1 MPSLQKL
8 PFQLSKGED
17 IKTRSQQWIG
27 DAFYEKLPHLGFE
40 IREEQIYAAFQIY
53 KSLVKKE
60 KLLVEAGL
68 GCGKTFAYLIGAV
81 LHARLTQRP
90 VVISCGSNSLVEQ
103 LLHPGGDIVKL
114 MEALNIQIDARAA
127 FESNQYI
134 CARKV
139 QLQKRFRTRKA
150 GLKDLIKWAETT
162 KLGCRLEV
170 PSVGD
175 ELWSFVQWEE
185 GQDCGDCSVEYRCPT
200 RRAREH
206 YRKATD
212 IIVCTH
218 SYFFRHI
225 RTKEILKE
233 QGNLPLLPSY
243 SAIIFDEAH
252 LLEDSARRSLGEV
265 LTLNF
270 LLKTFDR
277 ILARGIRQSFALL
290 LEEVRVKSIEMF
302 NYFEIQKPQ
311 PLQKT
316 PLKMSEGLTACIKSL
331 HLMMNDVSEQLAI
344 EEGITNAQNKNQL
357 IWASLSSAEQTFKLL
372 LTENQD
378 RDHAIWLERGMDKDD
393 EIALWAAPSSVI
405 NVMQEQ
411 VLSGGLP
418 VIFSSATLAQ
428 GSSFDYTQKILGLDD
443 ANSMQVE
450 SPYDYA
456 NQCLVYIP
464 DKNKMDSHNDRS
476 FQQLAQQIIELITVS
491 NGCSLVL
498 FRDVATMNSVR
509 NKIKKIAVN
518 APWNLLW
525 EGDAS
530 TSHLLTE
537 FIEDVTSVL
546 FGVTFWEG
554 ISVVGPSLSQCIITQ
569 LPFPMD
575 DPIMMVKKQQ
585 ANAAGLDPF
594 EVVDLPVMLMKLK
607 QGTGRLIRS
616 ASDRG
621 VISCVDISFRGTN
634 YEKEVLGT
642 FPSGAC
648 FTSDLLRVP
657 EIIDSLSINDNL

>member
-8 PFQLSKGED
+8 PFQLNKGED

-27 DAFYEKLPHLGFE
+27 EAFYEKLPSLGFE

-53 KSLVKKE
+53 KTLGKKE

-68 GCGKTFAYLIGAV
+68 GCGKTFAYLIGAI
-81 LHARLTQRP
+81 LHARLSQRP

-103 LLHPGGDIVKL
+103 LIHPGGDIVKL
-114 MEALNIQIDARAA
+114 MEALNVQIDARAA

-150 GLKDLIKWAETT
+150 GLRDLLKWAETT

-170 PSVGD
+170 PSVAD

-206 YRKATD
+206 YRKAAD

-218 SYFFRHI
+218 SYFFLHI

-233 QGNLPLLPSY
+233 QGNLPLLPNY

-270 LLKTFDR
+270 LLKTIDR

-290 LEEVRVKSIEMF
+290 LEEARINSIEMF
-302 NYFEIQKPQ
+302 KYLEMQRPK

-316 PLKMSEGLTACIKSL
+316 PLKMSEEVTVCIQSL
-331 HLMMNDVSEQLAI
+331 HLLMNDVSEQLAI
-344 EEGITNAQNKNQL
+344 EEGLTNAQNKNQL

-372 LTENQD
+372 LTEHQD

-393 EIALWAAPSSVI
+393 QISIWAAPSSVT

-411 VLSGGLP
+411 VLCGGLP

-428 GSSFDYTQKILGLDD
+428 GSSFEYTKKILGLRD
-443 ANSMQVE
+443 ASTMQVE
-450 SPYDYA
+450 SPYDYG

-464 DKNKMDSHNDRS
+464 DDRS
-476 FQQLAQQIIELITVS
+476 LLPLAQQIIELIEGS
-491 NGCSLVL
+491 NGRSLVL
-498 FRDVATMNSVR
+498 FRDVTTMNSVR
-509 NKIKKIAVN
+509 NTIKKIAIN
-518 APWNLLW
+518 SSWNLLW

-537 FIEDVTSVL
+537 FSEDVTSVL

-575 DPIMMVKKQQ
+575 DPIMMVKRQQ

-621 VISCVDISFRGTN
+621 AISCLDTAFRGTN
-634 YEKEVLGT
+634 YEKDVLET
-642 FPSGAC
+642 FPRGAR
-648 FTSDLLRVP
+648 FTSDLLQIRNM
-657 EIIDSLSINDNL
+657 IDYV